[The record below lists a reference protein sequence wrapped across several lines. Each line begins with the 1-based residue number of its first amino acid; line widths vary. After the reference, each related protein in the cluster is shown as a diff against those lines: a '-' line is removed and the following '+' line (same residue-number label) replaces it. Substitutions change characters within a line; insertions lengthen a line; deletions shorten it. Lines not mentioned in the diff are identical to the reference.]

1 MVMNGKK
8 TKALLFKFSKNYQFF
23 TRLTLK
29 GEIVEFIPNTRL
41 LGRVIQTDFK
51 WDHTTSLLVKNAN
64 DRMEIFRRV
73 ASFSTPLEDLKT
85 VYTQFVRS
93 ISEQTAVEWHS
104 SLTQKNSEDLERVL
118 KTAIRI
124 LLGDQYNGYEYGL
137 TELGI
142 DTLEK
147 RREQLCLM
155 FGK

>member
-1 MVMNGKK
+1 
-8 TKALLFKFSKNYQFF
+8 
-23 TRLTLK
+23 
-29 GEIVEFIPNTRL
+29 
-41 LGRVIQTDFK
+41 
-51 WDHTTSLLVKNAN
+51 
-64 DRMEIFRRV
+64 MEIFRCV
-73 ASFSTPLEDLKT
+73 TSFSTPLEDLKT

-104 SLTQKNSEDLERVL
+104 SLTQENSEDLERVL